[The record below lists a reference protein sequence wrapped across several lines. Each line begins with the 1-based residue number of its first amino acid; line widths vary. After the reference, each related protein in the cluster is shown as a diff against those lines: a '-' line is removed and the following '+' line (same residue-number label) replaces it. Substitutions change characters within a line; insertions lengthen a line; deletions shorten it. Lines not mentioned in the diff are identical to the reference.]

1 MARVHHSMLGLA
13 VAVVVGLLPVTGRAD
28 LAIVTGNN
36 PQTDENVLL
45 NKGTTGNTVFGT
57 TNQTAQSVSFN
68 SLVQVLSEP
77 ANGQA
82 RIEAAS
88 GNNLLGLNSISVPGG
103 TFTSLIFN
111 EFFGSGTTTI
121 TLSGLTASNQPE
133 SLTQSFSLGNGSNFF
148 TMTAVNGERL
158 TSVGFTSPGGFTDL
172 RQVRIGGAA
181 LNPIIPEPA
190 TIILMGVGVAAV
202 AGYSWRRRPGRPCRC

>member
-13 VAVVVGLLPVTGRAD
+13 VAVVVGLLPVTGRAETQ
-28 LAIVTGNN
+28 IVTGNN

-57 TNQTAQSVSFN
+57 TNQTALSVSFN
-68 SLVQVLSEP
+68 SVAQALSEP

-88 GNNLLGLNSISVPGG
+88 GNLLGLNSISVPGG

-111 EFFGSGTTTI
+111 EFFGSGTTSI
-121 TLSGLTASNQPE
+121 TALGLSASNQPE
-133 SLTQSFSLGNGSNFF
+133 SLTESFSLGNGSNFF
-148 TMTAVNGERL
+148 TITAVNGERL
-158 TSVGFTSPGGFTDL
+158 TSVSFTSPGGITDL

-181 LNPIIPEPA
+181 LNPVIPEPA
-190 TIILMGVGVAAV
+190 TVILMGVGVAAV
-202 AGYSWRRRPGRPCRC
+202 AGYSWLRRPGRPCRC